1 MTTFL
6 KTAAIAALITGF
18 ANTAH
23 AGSPYAFQDDD
34 YLAMVAP
41 AAEQTITPATTRSA
55 QAWST
60 HIGDDEIAELEATF
74 ELKATLKTEET
85 IKVAPRIAVARL
97 DGGRLIP
104 TPHGEEFDWKLLNK
118 RTDFDIEVMNA
129 GDYLKY
135 IPEIPFDGVD
145 TDNKIDEVRLTAANE
160 GYSHVIVY
168 GMGADAYWSSFGGKA
183 LAETG
188 LTVHKDCASWDEA
201 KAKALLVNAH
211 TGEVL
216 GAAKTDDITHNIGYL
231 ADDMERVLSVL
242 T

>member
-1 MTTFL
+1 MTTL
-6 KTAAIAALITGF
+6 LRTAAIAALITGF

-23 AGSPYAFQDDD
+23 AGSPHAFQSDD
-34 YLAMVAP
+34 YLAM
-41 AAEQTITPATTRSA
+41 TTPPVVMTENVPMPYYGDEALEELYTVKSA
-55 QAWST
+55 S
-60 HIGDDEIAELEATF
+60 F
-74 ELKATLKTEET
+74 SET
-85 IKVAPRIAVARL
+85 ARIAVARL

-104 TPHGEEFDWKLLNK
+104 TPYGEEYDWKLLDK
-118 RTDFDIEVMNA
+118 RSDFNIEVMNA

-135 IPEIPFDGVD
+135 IPEIAFDGVD

-183 LAETG
+183 LSETG
-188 LTVHKDCASWDEA
+188 LTVHKDCDSWTEA
-201 KAKALLVNAH
+201 KAKALLVDAH

-216 GAAKTDDITHNIGYL
+216 GAAKADDITFNIGYL
-231 ADDMERVLSVL
+231 ADDMERVLNTL

>member
-1 MTTFL
+1 MTKLL

-18 ANTAH
+18 ANTAN
-23 AGSPYAFQDDD
+23 AGTPYAFQTDD
-34 YLAMVAP
+34 YLAMV
-41 AAEQTITPATTRSA
+41 TPAVVAEAQVTPTIEATASIEVTTPHNGS
-55 QAWST
+55 
-60 HIGDDEIAELEATF
+60 AELRQIETLEADRLERTS
-74 ELKATLKTEET
+74 
-85 IKVAPRIAVARL
+85 RIAVARL

-104 TPHGEEFDWKLLNK
+104 TPYGEEFDWKLLDE
-118 RTDFDIEVMNA
+118 RTEYNIEVMNA

-135 IPEIPFDGVD
+135 IPEIAFDGVD

-183 LAETG
+183 LSETG
-188 LTVHKDCASWDEA
+188 LTVHKDCDSWDEA
-201 KAKALLVNAH
+201 KAKALLIDTH

-216 GAAKTDDITHNIGYL
+216 GAAKADDVTYNIGYL
-231 ADDMERVLSVL
+231 ADDMERVLKTAL